1 MAYAAILGYG
11 VVGSGVHGVLEQNAE
26 MIKKKLG
33 EPVLV
38 KRVLDLRS
46 FPGDSVESILTHDSE
61 DILGD
66 KEIGIV
72 VETIGG
78 LNPAYEYSKQAL
90 SAGKHVITSNKELVS
105 VHGAELMSLA
115 AENNVKYLFEASVG
129 GGIPVIRPLR
139 HWLLTES
146 VSEVAGILNGTTNY
160 ILSLMSKF
168 GDGFD
173 ETLKDAQDRGYAERD
188 PSADVEGFDA
198 CRKLAI
204 ILSLCTGKHINLS
217 KIPTEGISRI
227 TKDDFAFAAE
237 DNNTIK
243 LIAKGVIRGDE
254 IEAVVAPMLLLK
266 DTQLATV
273 NDVYNAA
280 SFTFNATDDVLFY
293 GRGAG
298 KNPTA
303 GAVISDISEAL
314 QSGTYD
320 AMWTSDEAV
329 LTNFSESTNTRMVR
343 LASNDVKEAR
353 LAVEKVFER
362 SDLIWVDAG
371 IPNQIA
377 FYTPPIKESEYSSK
391 IDKLNHMQGISVKQ
405 SLMLYTGRS

>member
-11 VVGSGVHGVLEQNAE
+11 VVGSGVHGVLEQNAD

-61 DILGD
+61 DIFSD

-72 VETIGG
+72 VETMGG

-115 AENNVKYLFEASVG
+115 AQNNVKYLFEASVG

-139 HWLLTES
+139 HWLLTEG

-160 ILSLMSKF
+160 ILSLMSKY
-168 GDGFD
+168 GEGFD

-188 PSADVEGFDA
+188 PSSDIEGFDA

-204 ILSLCTGKHINLS
+204 ILSICTGKHVNFS
-217 KIPTEGISRI
+217 KIPTEGISGI
-227 TKDDFAFAAE
+227 TNHDFAFAAAA
-237 DNNTIK
+237 DSTIK
-243 LIAKGVIRGDE
+243 LIAKGVIRGNE
-254 IEAVVAPMLLLK
+254 IDAVVAPMLLLK
-266 DTQLATV
+266 STQLATV
-273 NDVYNAA
+273 DDVYNAA

-293 GRGAG
+293 GKGAG

-303 GAVISDISEAL
+303 GAVISDISEAS
-314 QSGTYD
+314 QSGNY
-320 AMWTSDEAV
+320 ASMWSPDEAV
-329 LTNFSESTNTRMVR
+329 VSKLSEATNTRMVR
-343 LASNDVKEAR
+343 LASNDLKGAR
-353 LAVEKVFER
+353 LSVEKVFER
-362 SDLIWVDAG
+362 SDLIWVEAG
-371 IPNQIA
+371 IANQIA
-377 FYTPPIKESEYSSK
+377 FYTPPIKEIECSSK
-391 IDKLNHMQGISVKQ
+391 IDTLNHMQGISVKQ
-405 SLMLYTGRS
+405 SLILYTGRS

>member
-11 VVGSGVHGVLEQNAE
+11 VVGSGVHNVLEQNVE
-26 MIKKKLG
+26 MIKKKIG
-33 EPVLV
+33 EPILV

-46 FPGDSVESILTHDSE
+46 FPGDSVESILTHDPE
-61 DILGD
+61 DILSD

-72 VETIGG
+72 VESMGG
-78 LNPAYEYSKQAL
+78 LNPAYEYSRRAL
-90 SAGKHVITSNKELVS
+90 SAGKHVVTSNKELVS
-105 VHGAELMSLA
+105 VHGAELMRLA
-115 AENNVKYLFEASVG
+115 EENNVKYLFEASVG

-160 ILSLMSKF
+160 ILSLMSQYGGEF
-168 GDGFD
+168 G

-188 PSADVEGFDA
+188 PSSDVEGFDA

-204 ILSLCTGKHINLS
+204 ILSLCTGKYVNFS
-217 KIPTEGISRI
+217 KIPTEGISGI
-227 TKDDFAFAAE
+227 TKDDFAFAAAA
-237 DNNTIK
+237 DSTIK

-254 IEAVVAPMLLLK
+254 IEAIVAPMLLLK
-266 DTQLATV
+266 NTQLATV

-293 GRGAG
+293 GKGAG

-314 QSGTYD
+314 LGGKYT
-320 AMWTSDEAV
+320 AMWSQDEVVLSKLSDS
-329 LTNFSESTNTRMVR
+329 NNTRMVR
-343 LASNDVKEAR
+343 LDCNDVKEAR
-353 LAVEKVFER
+353 ISVEKVFER

-371 IPNQIA
+371 LQNQIA
-377 FYTPPIKESEYSSK
+377 FYTPPIKESECSRK
-391 IDKLNHMQGISVKQ
+391 IDTLNQMQGISVKQ